1 VQRSQQQA
9 QQVEV
14 VSEERR
20 RDPGFARHE
29 VEVEDAIEEIVER
42 NEFRR
47 EKDEAKEK
55 LRQCVGTRDQTVESQ
70 RGGR

>member
-14 VSEERR
+14 VQEERR

-47 EKDEAKEK
+47 EKDEAQQK
-55 LRQCVGTRDQTVESQ
+55 LRQCVGTTSRTVEGQ
-70 RGGR
+70 